1 MILIRKTQYIFLI
14 NFFNK
19 TSKPIVNNT
28 LFLVIYKI
36 NRSENSI
43 HYNTNV
49 QLFFPYIVSLF
60 IVKK

>member
-1 MILIRKTQYIFLI
+1 MILYQEHIILFL
-14 NFFNK
+14 NK

-43 HYNTNV
+43 LNNTNV
-49 QLFFPYIVSLF
+49 QLFFPSIVSLF

>member
-36 NRSENSI
+36 NRSENPI
-43 HYNTNV
+43 FNNTNV
-49 QLFFPYIVSLF
+49 QLFFTDIVSLF